1 MATLK
6 TTYLGGLR
14 TEITH
19 IQSGNKTITDAP
31 TDNQGKGEHIS
42 PTDMVVAALGSCM
55 LTIIGIAARTHGF
68 NIDGTTVESTKIMY
82 SEPRRIGEI
91 EIKFEFPENYEDKFK
106 RIIERSATTCPV
118 YNSLDKNI
126 KKSIEYNYR

>member
-6 TTYLGGLR
+6 TTYIGGLR
-14 TEITH
+14 TEVTH
-19 IQSGNKTITDAP
+19 LQSGTKTVTDAP

-68 NIDGTTVESTKIMY
+68 NIDGTQVESTKVMY
-82 SEPRRIGEI
+82 ADPRRIGEI
-91 EIKFEFPENYEDKFK
+91 EIKFQFPENYDERVK

-118 YNSLDKNI
+118 YNSLDPTI
-126 KKSIEYNYR
+126 KKSIEYNYQ